1 MTRAEAIVNGSYPDR
16 PLARMLPDI
25 MANDA
30 AVESSAKAIV
40 SHGFLGFTDRPLC
53 FERSFA

>member
-1 MTRAEAIVNGSYPDR
+1 
-16 PLARMLPDI
+16 MLPDI
-25 MANDA
+25 MTNDA